1 MVAIKGLGMPSCCA
15 NCPCSKYEEVRWM
28 EYKFIRCGVTL
39 SKPDKSK
46 NVFWDRETRLDDCP
60 LVEIK
65 ENEDENII
73 N

>member
-1 MVAIKGLGMPSCCA
+1 
-15 NCPCSKYEEVRWM
+15 M

-39 SKPDKSK
+39 SKPDQCK

-65 ENEDENII
+65 ENEDAYGI
-73 N
+73 